1 MTRLGLM
8 TLYIG
13 YLSVIS
19 LQTYFCVIPA
29 RGGSKR
35 IPKKNIQEVAG
46 IPLIGHVIKNAI
58 ASNVFQGVYVSTDS
72 DEISSVA
79 LELGAEVLDR
89 RPSNLSDDYTPT
101 RPVIADFIERH
112 PKLNTDK
119 SVIACV
125 YPFAILIDS
134 NLIRLARDNFEALE
148 DQSKYLAAIQ
158 KYPHPIQR
166 AFSLS
171 AEGVLSPSSPAS
183 LEVRTQDLPARY
195 HDAGQFYF
203 AKSSTWL
210 SNRSVLANAY
220 GFLIPKY
227 SAVDIDDMEDL
238 EYLRSL
244 YK

>member
-1 MTRLGLM
+1 M
-8 TLYIG
+8 YN
-13 YLSVIS
+13 
-19 LQTYFCVIPA
+19 YFCVIPA

-46 IPLIGHVIKNAI
+46 IPLIGHVIRNAI
-58 ASNVFQGVYVSTDS
+58 NSNVFQDIYVSTDS
-72 DEISSVA
+72 DEIASIS
-79 LELGAEVLDR
+79 LEFGAKTSDK
-89 RPSNLSDDYTPT
+89 RPKNLSDDYTPT

-134 NLIRLARDNFEALE
+134 NLIRLARDNFEALK
-148 DQSKYLAAIQ
+148 DKGRYLAAIQ

-166 AFSLS
+166 SFSLTP
-171 AEGVLSPSSPAS
+171 EGLLSPSSPGS
-183 LEVRTQDLPARY
+183 LEARTQDLPAKY

-210 SNRSVLANAY
+210 SNKSVLATAY

-238 EYLRSL
+238 EYLRRL

>member
-1 MTRLGLM
+1 M
-8 TLYIG
+8 YN
-13 YLSVIS
+13 
-19 LQTYFCVIPA
+19 YFCVIPA

-46 IPLIGHVIKNAI
+46 IPLIGHVIRNAI
-58 ASNVFQGVYVSTDS
+58 NSNVFQDIYVSTDS
-72 DEISSVA
+72 DEIASIS
-79 LELGAEVLDR
+79 LEFGAKTSDK
-89 RPSNLSDDYTPT
+89 RPKNLSDDYTPT

-112 PKLNTDK
+112 PKLNTEK

-166 AFSLS
+166 SFSLS
-171 AEGVLSPSSPAS
+171 AEGVLSPSSPGS
-183 LEVRTQDLPARY
+183 LEVRTQDLPVKY

-210 SNRSVLANAY
+210 SNKSVLANAY

-238 EYLRSL
+238 EYLRRL

>member
-1 MTRLGLM
+1 MNN
-8 TLYIG
+8 
-13 YLSVIS
+13 
-19 LQTYFCVIPA
+19 YFCVIPA

-46 IPLIGHVIKNAI
+46 IPLIGHVIRNAI
-58 ASNVFQGVYVSTDS
+58 NSNVFQDIYVSTDS
-72 DEISSVA
+72 DEIASIS
-79 LELGAEVLDR
+79 LEFGAKTSGKR
-89 RPSNLSDDYTPT
+89 AQNLSDDYTPT
-101 RPVIADFIERH
+101 RPVIADLIERH
-112 PKLNTDK
+112 PKLNTNR
-119 SVIACV
+119 SVVACI
-125 YPFAILIDS
+125 YPFAILTDS
-134 NLIRLARDNFEALE
+134 NLIRLARDSFEALE
-148 DQSKYLAAIQ
+148 DKSGYLAAIQ

-166 AFSLS
+166 SFSLTPK
-171 AEGVLSPSSPAS
+171 GLLSPSNPGS
-183 LEVRTQDLPARY
+183 LEVRTQDLPTRY

>member
-1 MTRLGLM
+1 M
-8 TLYIG
+8 
-13 YLSVIS
+13 
-19 LQTYFCVIPA
+19 IPA

-46 IPLIGHVIKNAI
+46 IPLIGHVIRNAI
-58 ASNVFQGVYVSTDS
+58 NSNIFQDIYVSTDS
-72 DEISSVA
+72 DEISSIS
-79 LELGAEVLDR
+79 LEFGAKTSDK
-89 RPSNLSDDYTPT
+89 RPKNLSDDYTPT
-101 RPVIADFIERH
+101 RPVIADFIEKH

-134 NLIRLARDNFEALE
+134 NLLRLARDNFEALN
-148 DQSKYLAAIQ
+148 DKSRYLAAIQ

-166 AFSLS
+166 SFSLTP
-171 AEGVLSPSSPAS
+171 EGLLSPSSPGS
-183 LEVRTQDLPARY
+183 LEVRTQDLPAKY

-210 SNRSVLANAY
+210 SNKSVLATAY

-238 EYLRSL
+238 EYLRRL

>member
-1 MTRLGLM
+1 M
-8 TLYIG
+8 YN
-13 YLSVIS
+13 
-19 LQTYFCVIPA
+19 YFCVIPA

-46 IPLIGHVIKNAI
+46 IPLIGHVIRNAI
-58 ASNVFQGVYVSTDS
+58 NSNVFQDIYVSTDS
-72 DEISSVA
+72 DEIASIS
-79 LELGAEVLDR
+79 LEFGAKTSDK
-89 RPSNLSDDYTPT
+89 RPKNLSDDYTPT

-134 NLIRLARDNFEALE
+134 NLIRLARDNFEALK
-148 DQSKYLAAIQ
+148 DKSRYLAAVQ

-166 AFSLS
+166 SFSLTP
-171 AEGVLSPSSPAS
+171 EGLLSPSSPGS
-183 LEVRTQDLPARY
+183 LEARTQDLPAKY

-210 SNRSVLANAY
+210 SNKSVLATAY

-238 EYLRSL
+238 EYLRRL

>member
-1 MTRLGLM
+1 LFN
-8 TLYIG
+8 
-13 YLSVIS
+13 
-19 LQTYFCVIPA
+19 YFCVIPA

-46 IPLIGHVIKNAI
+46 IPLIGHVIRNAI
-58 ASNVFQGVYVSTDS
+58 NSNIFQDIYVSTDS
-72 DEISSVA
+72 DEISSIS
-79 LELGAEVLDR
+79 LEFGAKTSDK
-89 RPSNLSDDYTPT
+89 RPKNLSDDYTPT

-119 SVIACV
+119 SVIACL

-134 NLIRLARDNFEALE
+134 NLIRLARDNFEALK
-148 DQSKYLAAIQ
+148 DKSRYLAAIQ

-166 AFSLS
+166 SFSLTP
-171 AEGVLSPSSPAS
+171 EGLLSPSSPGS
-183 LEVRTQDLPARY
+183 LEARTQDLPAKY

-210 SNRSVLANAY
+210 SNKSVLATAY

-227 SAVDIDDMEDL
+227 SAVDIDNMEDL
-238 EYLRSL
+238 EYLRRL

>member
-1 MTRLGLM
+1 M
-8 TLYIG
+8 
-13 YLSVIS
+13 
-19 LQTYFCVIPA
+19 IPA

-46 IPLIGHVIKNAI
+46 IPLIGHVIRNAI
-58 ASNVFQGVYVSTDS
+58 NSNIFQDIYVSTDS
-72 DEISSVA
+72 DEIASIS
-79 LELGAEVLDR
+79 LEFGAKTSAK
-89 RPSNLSDDYTPT
+89 RPKNLSDDYTPT

-119 SVIACV
+119 SVVACV

-134 NLIRLARDNFEALE
+134 NLFRLARDNFEALK
-148 DQSKYLAAIQ
+148 DKSRYLAAIQ

-166 AFSLS
+166 SFSLTP
-171 AEGVLSPSSPAS
+171 EGLLSPSSPGS
-183 LEVRTQDLPARY
+183 LEARTQDLPAKY

-210 SNRSVLANAY
+210 SHKSVLATAY

-244 YK
+244 YKQ

>member
-1 MTRLGLM
+1 
-8 TLYIG
+8 
-13 YLSVIS
+13 
-19 LQTYFCVIPA
+19 VIPA

-46 IPLIGHVIKNAI
+46 IPLIGHVIRNAI
-58 ASNVFQGVYVSTDS
+58 NSNVFQDIYVSTDS
-72 DEISSVA
+72 DEIASIS
-79 LELGAEVLDR
+79 LEFGAKTSDK
-89 RPSNLSDDYTPT
+89 RPKNLSDDYTPT

-134 NLIRLARDNFEALE
+134 NLIRLARDNFEALK
-148 DQSKYLAAIQ
+148 DKSRYLAAIQ

-166 AFSLS
+166 SFSLTP
-171 AEGVLSPSSPAS
+171 EGLLSPSSPGS
-183 LEVRTQDLPARY
+183 LEARTQDLPAKY

-210 SNRSVLANAY
+210 SNKSVLATAY

-238 EYLRSL
+238 EYLRRL

>member
-1 MTRLGLM
+1 M
-8 TLYIG
+8 TLHIG

-210 SNRSVLANAY
+210 SNRSILANAY

-227 SAVDIDDMEDL
+227 SAIDIDDMEDL

>member
-1 MTRLGLM
+1 MFN
-8 TLYIG
+8 
-13 YLSVIS
+13 
-19 LQTYFCVIPA
+19 YFCVIPA

-46 IPLIGHVIKNAI
+46 IPLIGHVIRNAI
-58 ASNVFQGVYVSTDS
+58 NSNIFQDIYVSTDS
-72 DEISSVA
+72 DEISSIS
-79 LELGAEVLDR
+79 LEFGAKTSDK
-89 RPSNLSDDYTPT
+89 RPKNLSDDYTPT

-119 SVIACV
+119 SVIACL

-134 NLIRLARDNFEALE
+134 NLIRLARDNFEALK
-148 DQSKYLAAIQ
+148 DKSRYLAAIQ

-166 AFSLS
+166 SFSLTP
-171 AEGVLSPSSPAS
+171 EGLLSPSSPGS
-183 LEVRTQDLPARY
+183 LEARTQDLPAKY

-210 SNRSVLANAY
+210 SNKSVLATAY

-227 SAVDIDDMEDL
+227 SAVDIDNMEDL
-238 EYLRSL
+238 EYLRRL

>member
-1 MTRLGLM
+1 M
-8 TLYIG
+8 
-13 YLSVIS
+13 
-19 LQTYFCVIPA
+19 F
-29 RGGSKR
+29 
-35 IPKKNIQEVAG
+35 
-46 IPLIGHVIKNAI
+46 
-58 ASNVFQGVYVSTDS
+58 TDS
-72 DEISSVA
+72 DEIASIS
-79 LELGAEVLDR
+79 LEFGAETSDK
-89 RPSNLSDDYTPT
+89 RPKNLSDDYTPT

-119 SVIACV
+119 SVIACI

-134 NLIRLARDNFEALE
+134 DLIRLARDNFEALE
-148 DQSKYLAAIQ
+148 DKSRYLAAIQ

-166 AFSLS
+166 SFSLTL
-171 AEGVLSPSSPAS
+171 EGLLSPSSPGS
-183 LEVRTQDLPARY
+183 LEVRTQDLPAKY

-210 SNRSVLANAY
+210 SNKSVLANAY

>member
-1 MTRLGLM
+1 
-8 TLYIG
+8 
-13 YLSVIS
+13 
-19 LQTYFCVIPA
+19 VIPA

-46 IPLIGHVIKNAI
+46 IPLIGHVIRNAI
-58 ASNVFQGVYVSTDS
+58 NSNVFQDIYVSTDS
-72 DEISSVA
+72 DEIASIS
-79 LELGAEVLDR
+79 LEFGAKTSDK
-89 RPSNLSDDYTPT
+89 RPKNLSDDYTPT

-134 NLIRLARDNFEALE
+134 NLIRLARDNFESLK
-148 DQSKYLAAIQ
+148 DKSRYLAAIQ

-166 AFSLS
+166 SFSLTP
-171 AEGVLSPSSPAS
+171 EGLLSPSSPGS
-183 LEVRTQDLPARY
+183 LEARTQDLPAKY

-210 SNRSVLANAY
+210 SNKSVLATAY

-238 EYLRSL
+238 EYLRRL

>member
-1 MTRLGLM
+1 M
-8 TLYIG
+8 
-13 YLSVIS
+13 
-19 LQTYFCVIPA
+19 IPA

-46 IPLIGHVIKNAI
+46 IPLIGHVIRNAI
-58 ASNVFQGVYVSTDS
+58 NSNIFQDIYVSTDS
-72 DEISSVA
+72 DEISSIS
-79 LELGAEVLDR
+79 LEFGAKTSDK
-89 RPSNLSDDYTPT
+89 RPKNLSDDYTPT

-119 SVIACV
+119 SVIACL

-134 NLIRLARDNFEALE
+134 NLIRLARDNFEALK
-148 DQSKYLAAIQ
+148 DKSRYLAAIQ

-166 AFSLS
+166 SFSLTP
-171 AEGVLSPSSPAS
+171 EGLLSPSSPGS
-183 LEVRTQDLPARY
+183 LEARTQDLPAKY

-210 SNRSVLANAY
+210 SNKSVLATAY

-227 SAVDIDDMEDL
+227 SAVDIDNMEDL
-238 EYLRSL
+238 EYLRRL

>member
-1 MTRLGLM
+1 
-8 TLYIG
+8 
-13 YLSVIS
+13 

>member
-1 MTRLGLM
+1 M
-8 TLYIG
+8 YN
-13 YLSVIS
+13 
-19 LQTYFCVIPA
+19 YFCVIPA

-35 IPKKNIQEVAG
+35 IPRKNIQEVAG
-46 IPLIGHVIKNAI
+46 IPLIGHVIRNAI
-58 ASNVFQGVYVSTDS
+58 NSNVFQDIYVSTDS
-72 DEISSVA
+72 NEIASIS
-79 LELGAEVLDR
+79 LEFGAKTSDK
-89 RPSNLSDDYTPT
+89 RPKNLSDDHTPT

-134 NLIRLARDNFEALE
+134 NLICLARDNFEALK
-148 DQSKYLAAIQ
+148 DKSGYLAAIQ

-166 AFSLS
+166 SFSLTP
-171 AEGVLSPSSPAS
+171 EGLLSPSSPGS
-183 LEVRTQDLPARY
+183 LEARTQDLPAKY

-210 SNRSVLANAY
+210 SNKSVLATAY

-238 EYLRSL
+238 EYLRRL

>member
-1 MTRLGLM
+1 
-8 TLYIG
+8 
-13 YLSVIS
+13 
-19 LQTYFCVIPA
+19 VIPA

-46 IPLIGHVIKNAI
+46 IPLIGHVIRNAI
-58 ASNVFQGVYVSTDS
+58 NSNVFQDIYVSTDS
-72 DEISSVA
+72 DEIASIS
-79 LELGAEVLDR
+79 LEFGAKTSDK
-89 RPSNLSDDYTPT
+89 RPKNLSDDYTPT

-134 NLIRLARDNFEALE
+134 NLIRLARDNFEALK
-148 DQSKYLAAIQ
+148 DKSRYLAAVQ

-166 AFSLS
+166 SFSLTP
-171 AEGVLSPSSPAS
+171 EGLLSPSSPGS
-183 LEVRTQDLPARY
+183 LEARTQDLPAKY

-210 SNRSVLANAY
+210 SNKSVLATAY

-238 EYLRSL
+238 EYLRRL

>member
-1 MTRLGLM
+1 
-8 TLYIG
+8 LYN
-13 YLSVIS
+13 
-19 LQTYFCVIPA
+19 YFCVIPA

-46 IPLIGHVIKNAI
+46 IPLIGHVIRNAI
-58 ASNVFQGVYVSTDS
+58 NSNVFQDIYVSTDS
-72 DEISSVA
+72 DEIASIS
-79 LELGAEVLDR
+79 LEFGAKTSDK
-89 RPSNLSDDYTPT
+89 RPKNLSDDYTPT

-134 NLIRLARDNFEALE
+134 NLIRLARDNFEALK
-148 DQSKYLAAIQ
+148 DKSRYLAAVQ

-166 AFSLS
+166 SFSLTP
-171 AEGVLSPSSPAS
+171 EGLLSPSSPGS
-183 LEVRTQDLPARY
+183 LEARTQDLPAKY

-210 SNRSVLANAY
+210 SNKSVLATAY

-238 EYLRSL
+238 EYLRRL

>member
-1 MTRLGLM
+1 M
-8 TLYIG
+8 TLHIG
-13 YLSVIS
+13 YLGEAS

-35 IPKKNIQEVAG
+35 VPKKNIQEVAG

-58 ASNVFQGVYVSTDS
+58 ASGVFQGVYVSTDS
-72 DEISSVA
+72 DEILAVA
-79 LELGAEVLDR
+79 LEFGAEVLR
-89 RPSNLSDDYTPT
+89 RSSNLSDDYTPT

-112 PKLNTDK
+112 PKLNTDE

-148 DQSKYLAAIQ
+148 DQGKYLAAVQ
-158 KYPHPIQR
+158 KYPHPVQR

-171 AEGVLSPSSPAS
+171 AEGILSPSSPES
-183 LEVRTQDLPARY
+183 LEVRTQDLPASY

-227 SAVDIDDMEDL
+227 SAIDIDDMEDL

-244 YK
+244 YKQ

>member
-1 MTRLGLM
+1 M
-8 TLYIG
+8 TLHIG
-13 YLSVIS
+13 YLGEAS

-35 IPKKNIQEVAG
+35 IPKKNLQEVAG

-58 ASNVFQGVYVSTDS
+58 TSGVFQGVYVSTDS
-72 DEISSVA
+72 DEILSVA
-79 LELGAEVLDR
+79 LEFGAEVLR
-89 RPSNLSDDYTPT
+89 RSPNLSDDYTPT

-112 PKLNTDK
+112 PKLNTEK

-134 NLIRLARDNFEALE
+134 NLIRLARDNFEALK
-148 DQSKYLAAIQ
+148 DKSRYLAAIQ

-166 AFSLS
+166 SFSLTP
-171 AEGVLSPSSPAS
+171 EGLLSPSSPGS
-183 LEVRTQDLPARY
+183 LEARTQDLPAKY

-210 SNRSVLANAY
+210 SNESVLATAY

-238 EYLRSL
+238 EYLRRL

>member
-1 MTRLGLM
+1 M
-8 TLYIG
+8 YN
-13 YLSVIS
+13 
-19 LQTYFCVIPA
+19 YFCVIPA

-46 IPLIGHVIKNAI
+46 IPLIGHVIRNAI
-58 ASNVFQGVYVSTDS
+58 NSNVFQDIYVSTDS
-72 DEISSVA
+72 DEIASIS
-79 LELGAEVLDR
+79 LEFGAKTSDK
-89 RPSNLSDDYTPT
+89 RPKNLSDDYTPT

-134 NLIRLARDNFEALE
+134 NLIRLARDNFEALK
-148 DQSKYLAAIQ
+148 DKSRYLAAIQ

-166 AFSLS
+166 SFSLTP
-171 AEGVLSPSSPAS
+171 EGLLSPSSPGS
-183 LEVRTQDLPARY
+183 LEARTQDLPAKY

-210 SNRSVLANAY
+210 SNKSVLATAY

-227 SAVDIDDMEDL
+227 SAIDIDDMEDL

>member
-1 MTRLGLM
+1 M
-8 TLYIG
+8 
-13 YLSVIS
+13 
-19 LQTYFCVIPA
+19 IPA

-46 IPLIGHVIKNAI
+46 IPLIGHVIRNAI
-58 ASNVFQGVYVSTDS
+58 NSNVFQDIYVSTDS
-72 DEISSVA
+72 DEIASIS
-79 LELGAEVLDR
+79 LEFGAKTSDK
-89 RPSNLSDDYTPT
+89 RPKNLSDDYTPT

-134 NLIRLARDNFEALE
+134 NLIRLARDNFEALK
-148 DQSKYLAAIQ
+148 DKSRYLAAIQ

-166 AFSLS
+166 SFSLTP
-171 AEGVLSPSSPAS
+171 EGLLSPSSPGS
-183 LEVRTQDLPARY
+183 LEARTQDLPAKY

-210 SNRSVLANAY
+210 SNKSVLATAY

-238 EYLRSL
+238 EYLRRL

>member
-1 MTRLGLM
+1 M
-8 TLYIG
+8 
-13 YLSVIS
+13 
-19 LQTYFCVIPA
+19 IPA

-46 IPLIGHVIKNAI
+46 IPLIGHVIRNAI
-58 ASNVFQGVYVSTDS
+58 NSNVFQDIYVSTDS
-72 DEISSVA
+72 DEIASIS
-79 LELGAEVLDR
+79 LEFGAKTSDK
-89 RPSNLSDDYTPT
+89 RPKNLSDDYTPT

-134 NLIRLARDNFEALE
+134 NLIRLARDNFEALK
-148 DQSKYLAAIQ
+148 DKSRYLAAVQ

-166 AFSLS
+166 SFSLTP
-171 AEGVLSPSSPAS
+171 EGLLSPSSPGS
-183 LEVRTQDLPARY
+183 LEARTQDLPAKY

-210 SNRSVLANAY
+210 SNKSVLATAY

-238 EYLRSL
+238 EYLRRL

>member
-1 MTRLGLM
+1 M
-8 TLYIG
+8 YN
-13 YLSVIS
+13 
-19 LQTYFCVIPA
+19 YFCVIPA

-46 IPLIGHVIKNAI
+46 IPLIGHVIRNAI
-58 ASNVFQGVYVSTDS
+58 NSNVFQDIYVSTDS
-72 DEISSVA
+72 DEIASIS
-79 LELGAEVLDR
+79 LEFGAKTSDK
-89 RPSNLSDDYTPT
+89 RPKNLSDDYTPT

-134 NLIRLARDNFEALE
+134 NLIRLARDNFEALK
-148 DQSKYLAAIQ
+148 DKGRYLAAIQ

-166 AFSLS
+166 SFSLTP
-171 AEGVLSPSSPAS
+171 EGLLSPSSLES
-183 LEVRTQDLPARY
+183 LEARTQDLPAKY

-210 SNRSVLANAY
+210 SNKSILATAY

-238 EYLRSL
+238 EYLRRL

>member
-1 MTRLGLM
+1 M
-8 TLYIG
+8 
-13 YLSVIS
+13 
-19 LQTYFCVIPA
+19 IPA

-46 IPLIGHVIKNAI
+46 IPLIGHVIRNAI
-58 ASNVFQGVYVSTDS
+58 NSNVFQDIYVSTDS
-72 DEISSVA
+72 DEIASIS
-79 LELGAEVLDR
+79 LEFGAKTSDK
-89 RPSNLSDDYTPT
+89 RPKNLSDDYTPT

-134 NLIRLARDNFEALE
+134 NLIRLARDNFEALK
-148 DQSKYLAAIQ
+148 DKSRYLAAIQ

-166 AFSLS
+166 SFSLTP
-171 AEGVLSPSSPAS
+171 EGLLSPSSPGS
-183 LEVRTQDLPARY
+183 LEARTQDLPAKY

-210 SNRSVLANAY
+210 SNKSVIATAY

-227 SAVDIDDMEDL
+227 AAVDIDDMEDL
-238 EYLRSL
+238 EYLRRL

>member
-1 MTRLGLM
+1 M
-8 TLYIG
+8 YN
-13 YLSVIS
+13 
-19 LQTYFCVIPA
+19 YFCVIPA

-46 IPLIGHVIKNAI
+46 IPLIGHVIRNAI
-58 ASNVFQGVYVSTDS
+58 NSNVFQDIYVSTDS
-72 DEISSVA
+72 DEIASIS
-79 LELGAEVLDR
+79 LEFGAKTSDK
-89 RPSNLSDDYTPT
+89 RPKNLSDDYTPT

-134 NLIRLARDNFEALE
+134 NLIRLARDNFEALK
-148 DQSKYLAAIQ
+148 DKSRYLAAIQ

-166 AFSLS
+166 SFSLTP
-171 AEGVLSPSSPAS
+171 EGLLSPSSPGS
-183 LEVRTQDLPARY
+183 LEARTQDLPAKY

-210 SNRSVLANAY
+210 SNKSVLATAY

-238 EYLRSL
+238 EYLRRL

>member
-1 MTRLGLM
+1 M
-8 TLYIG
+8 YN
-13 YLSVIS
+13 
-19 LQTYFCVIPA
+19 YFCVIPA

-46 IPLIGHVIKNAI
+46 IPLIGHVIRNALN
-58 ASNVFQGVYVSTDS
+58 SNVFQDIYVSTDS
-72 DEISSVA
+72 DEIASIS
-79 LELGAEVLDR
+79 LEFGAKTSDK
-89 RPSNLSDDYTPT
+89 RPKNLSDDYTPT

-134 NLIRLARDNFEALE
+134 NLIRLARDNFEALK
-148 DQSKYLAAIQ
+148 DKSRYLAAIQ

-166 AFSLS
+166 SFSLTP
-171 AEGVLSPSSPAS
+171 EGLLSPSSPGS
-183 LEVRTQDLPARY
+183 LEARTQDLPAKY

-210 SNRSVLANAY
+210 SNKSVLATAY

-238 EYLRSL
+238 EYLRRL